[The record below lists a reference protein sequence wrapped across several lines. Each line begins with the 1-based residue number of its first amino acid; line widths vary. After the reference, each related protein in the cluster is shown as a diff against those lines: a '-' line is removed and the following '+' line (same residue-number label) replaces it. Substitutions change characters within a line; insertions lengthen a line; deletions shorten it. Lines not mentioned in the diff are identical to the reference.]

1 VADLCL
7 ALEAHGVFEREG
19 ESYLLSEHFG
29 VLASP
34 DALQSLPNLLAKER
48 VIERSLEAA
57 ASPGGAYTSLSSEDV
72 LAMAVGTGMRPSSPT
87 TRAFW
92 GSAVTGTMPEVH
104 SVWEGEARHLE
115 IGCGVANALL
125 SILASYPRLSAVG
138 LEIDGGAIAA
148 ARRGAQELGVA
159 DRFELRH
166 ADARELEEQ
175 TSFDTAQWSQ
185 QFFPAEGRREVL
197 ARAFRALKPGGY
209 LYATM
214 FGEGPVSVEELR
226 EPAGRSYALDR
237 LVYGRWGVPVR
248 SAEELREEL
257 RAAGFEVV
265 RTTPPPPFNP
275 LMVSRGLM
283 LARRPRE

>member
-1 VADLCL
+1 MADLCL
-7 ALEAHGVFEREG
+7 ALEAHGVFGREADGYLISER
-19 ESYLLSEHFG
+19 FG

-34 DALQSLPNLLAKER
+34 DAPQSLPNLLAKER
-48 VIERSLEAA
+48 VLERALEGA
-57 ASPGGAYTSLSSEDV
+57 ASAGDSYIGLSAEDV
-72 LAMAVGTGMRPSSPT
+72 LAMAVGTGMHPSSPT

-92 GSAVTGTMPEVH
+92 GSAVAGTMPELH
-104 SVWEGEARHLE
+104 SLWEGGARHLE
-115 IGCGVANALL
+115 IGCGAANALL
-125 SILASYPRLSAVG
+125 SVLATHPRLSAVG
-138 LEIDGGAIAA
+138 LEIDGGTVAE
-148 ARRGAQELGVA
+148 ARRRAEELGVA

-175 TSFDTAQWSQ
+175 VSFDTAQWSQ

-197 ARAFRALKPGGY
+197 SRAFRALKPGGY

-214 FGEGPVSVEELR
+214 FGEAPETVEALR

-237 LVYGRWGVPVR
+237 LMYGSWGVPVR
-248 SAEELREEL
+248 SAEELRVEL
-257 RAAGFEVV
+257 EAAGFEVV

-275 LMVSRGLM
+275 LMVSRGIV